1 MKSETGLADILIVR
15 TNLLLAAILA
25 STLAAQQRSG
35 PMAETG
41 RENLP
46 GQRLGPNDL
55 VAVSVYDAPELT
67 RTVRVSADGLIR
79 LPLVKETVTA
89 AGLLPAELEVLIA
102 NILKKEEILRD
113 PVVSVT
119 VAEYHSRPISVIGAV
134 RRPTTFQAAG
144 PVTLLEALGRAEGLA
159 PDAGP
164 EIVLSP
170 ALRPDGTRPLPQRIP
185 VRELIDEARPERN
198 VLLTGG
204 EEIRV
209 PEAKK
214 IYVAGNVKR
223 PGAIPVRE
231 GSPLTVLKAV
241 SMAEGLSPFYK
252 KTVYILRPNE
262 DGTKREI
269 AIDLSRI
276 LKNVRED
283 VPLEPDDILYVPDDS
298 GKRATMNIIDR
309 ATTFSLGTISGVL
322 VWRR

>member
-1 MKSETGLADILIVR
+1 VSTSLFLALAFASS
-15 TNLLLAAILA
+15 LL
-25 STLAAQQRSG
+25 AQQRLG
-35 PMAETG
+35 PMAESG

-46 GQRLGPNDL
+46 GQKLGPNDL

-67 RTVRVSADGLIR
+67 RTVRVSGGGTIR
-79 LPLVKETVTA
+79 LPMVKEPVEA
-89 AGLLPAELEVLIA
+89 AGLLPSELEISIA
-102 NILKKEEILRD
+102 NILKEEGILVD
-113 PVVSVT
+113 PIVSVT
-119 VAEYHSRPISVIGAV
+119 VAEYHSRPISVMGAV
-134 RRPTTFQAAG
+134 KRPTTFQAAG
-144 PVTLLEALGRAEGLA
+144 PVTLLEALGRAEGLSG
-159 PDAGP
+159 DAGP

-170 ALRPDGTRPLPQRIP
+170 PLRPDGTRPLPRRIP
-185 VRELIDEARPERN
+185 VRELIDEARPELN
-198 VLLTGG
+198 VMLTGG

-223 PGAIPVRE
+223 PGAIQVRE
-231 GSPLTVLKAV
+231 GSPVTVLKAV

-252 KTVYILRPNE
+252 KTVYILRPND

-269 AIDLSRI
+269 AVDLSRI

-298 GKRATMNIIDR
+298 GKRTTMNIIDR

>member
-1 MKSETGLADILIVR
+1 MSTRLLFALA
-15 TNLLLAAILA
+15 LA
-25 STLAAQQRSG
+25 SSLLAQQRLG
-35 PMAETG
+35 PMAESG

-46 GQRLGPNDL
+46 GQKLGPNDL

-67 RTVRVSADGLIR
+67 RTVRVSGGGTIR
-79 LPLVKETVTA
+79 LPMVKEPVAA
-89 AGLLPAELEVLIA
+89 AGLLPSELEVSIA
-102 NILKKEEILRD
+102 NILKEEGILVD
-113 PVVSVT
+113 PIVSVS
-119 VAEYHSRPISVIGAV
+119 VAEYHSRPISVMGAV
-134 RRPTTFQAAG
+134 KRPTTFQAAG
-144 PVTLLEALGRAEGLA
+144 PVTLLEALGRAEGLSG
-159 PDAGP
+159 DAGP

-170 ALRPDGTRPLPQRIP
+170 PVRPDGTRPLPRRIP
-185 VRELIDEARPERN
+185 VRELIDEARPELN
-198 VLLTGG
+198 VTLNGG

-223 PGAIPVRE
+223 PGAIQVRE
-231 GSPLTVLKAV
+231 GSPVTVLKAV

-252 KTVYILRPNE
+252 KTVYILRPND

-269 AIDLSRI
+269 AVDLSRI

-298 GKRATMNIIDR
+298 GKRTTMNIIDR

>member
-1 MKSETGLADILIVR
+1 
-15 TNLLLAAILA
+15 
-25 STLAAQQRSG
+25 
-35 PMAETG
+35 MAESG

-46 GQRLGPNDL
+46 GQKLGPNDL
-55 VAVSVYDAPELT
+55 VAISVYDAPELT
-67 RTVRVSADGLIR
+67 RTVRVSGGGTIR
-79 LPLVKETVTA
+79 LPMVQAPIPA
-89 AGLLPAELEVLIA
+89 AGLLPAELEVSISK
-102 NILKKEEILRD
+102 ILKEEGILVD

-119 VAEYHSRPISVIGAV
+119 VAEYHSRPISVMGAV
-134 RRPTTFQAAG
+134 KRPTTFQAAG
-144 PVTLLEALGRAEGLA
+144 PVTLLEALGRAEGLSG
-159 PDAGP
+159 DAGP

-170 ALRPDGTRPLPQRIP
+170 PLRPDGTRPLPRRIP
-185 VRELIDEARPERN
+185 VRELIDEARPELN
-198 VLLTGG
+198 VVLTGG

-223 PGAIPVRE
+223 PGAIQVRE
-231 GSPLTVLKAV
+231 GSPVTVLKAV

-252 KTVYILRPNE
+252 KTVYILRPND

-269 AIDLSRI
+269 AVDLSRI

-298 GKRATMNIIDR
+298 GKRTTMNIIDR